1 MCHSDMDIEEESI
14 AFLEYHMNKSFH
26 NVTEMIHHMEWLE
39 GNDFLRPYGVMK
51 SNLILLFPPFYPKSK
66 IK

>member
-1 MCHSDMDIEEESI
+1 MCHFNMDIEEESI
-14 AFLEYHMNKSFH
+14 AFLEYHIDKSFP
-26 NVTEMIHHMEWLE
+26 NVTEMIHYMEWLE
-39 GNDFLRPYGVMK
+39 EKDFLRPYAIMK